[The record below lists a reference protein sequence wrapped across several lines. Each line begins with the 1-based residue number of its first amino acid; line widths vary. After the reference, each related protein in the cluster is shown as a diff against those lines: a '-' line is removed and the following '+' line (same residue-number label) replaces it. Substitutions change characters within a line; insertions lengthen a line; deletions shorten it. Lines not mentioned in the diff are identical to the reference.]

1 MPLIHGRRCVMKRL
15 IIMAAS
21 FLLFI
26 STGLLYSS
34 KMSQYQLVEL
44 YVCESEVILA
54 EMLAK
59 CSINR
64 KVLTTVS
71 YCTCE
76 GVDSSMKTQVKYGKC
91 EPPKDMVYDCTCIG
105 KTHY

>member
-1 MPLIHGRRCVMKRL
+1 MKKL
-15 IIMAAS
+15 IIMTAAV
-21 FLLFI
+21 LLVV
-26 STGLLYSS
+26 STGVLYSS
-34 KMSQYQLVEL
+34 KMSQYQLVDL
-44 YVCESEVILA
+44 YVCESELVLA

-59 CSINR
+59 VSVNR
-64 KVLTTVS
+64 NTLTTVS

-76 GVDSSMKTQVKYGKC
+76 GVDQSLKKLVKFGKC

>member
-1 MPLIHGRRCVMKRL
+1 MKRL
-15 IIMAAS
+15 IIMTAAV
-21 FLLFI
+21 LLFV
-26 STGLLYSS
+26 STGVLYSS
-34 KMSQYQLVEL
+34 KMNQYQLVDL
-44 YVCESEVILA
+44 YVCESEIVLA

-59 CSINR
+59 ASINR
-64 KVLTTVS
+64 KVLITVS

-76 GVDSSMKTQVKYGKC
+76 GVDPSMKTQVKYGTC

>member
-1 MPLIHGRRCVMKRL
+1 MKRF
-15 IIMAAS
+15 IIMTAAIL
-21 FLLFI
+21 FFI
-26 STGLLYSS
+26 STGVLYSS

-44 YVCESEVILA
+44 YVCESEIVLA

-59 CSINR
+59 VSINR
-64 KVLTTVS
+64 NVLTTVS

-76 GVDSSMKTQVKYGKC
+76 GVDPSMKTQVKYGKC